1 MVECLLELSRHGVQI
16 FLSTHNYIFAKY
28 FNVRAKESDSVM
40 FHALYLENGDVQVE
54 SNEFFS
60 SLKNNAIM
68 RTFDQLLEEV
78 YNLDMGD

>member
-1 MVECLLELSRHGVQI
+1 
-16 FLSTHNYIFAKY
+16 
-28 FNVRAKESDSVM
+28 M

-54 SNEFFS
+54 SNKIFS

-68 RTFDQLLEEV
+68 QTFDQLLEEV